1 MEALQHL
8 LDGFAIAL
16 TPQNLFFAFL
26 GSLIGTLIGVLPG
39 IGTAAGTA
47 ILLPLT
53 FQLPPTGA
61 IIMLAAIY
69 YGAQYGGTITSV
81 LMSVPGEVTSVVT
94 VFDGHPMA
102 LNGRG
107 GAALSIAAIG
117 SFIGGNIAA
126 VGLVLAAL
134 PLTRLA
140 LRFGPPEQFALM
152 VMGLA
157 LIMALAGRSVVKTLM
172 VGVLG
177 LLIAMVGMDPTLGV
191 PRFDFGQV
199 DLMSGL
205 DFVAVTMGLF
215 GVSDVLLTVE
225 RKLRPV
231 IDAKLSTLWPTRQ
244 DLKVSAGPIVRGS
257 VIGFFLGLIPG
268 MQPSIA
274 TFMSYIAEKKL
285 SRYPERFGTGVIE
298 GVAGPEAT
306 NNSFVNAALIPL
318 FTLSIPTTPTIAVL
332 MGAFMMNGLTPG
344 PLLFREHPD
353 VAWAVVAS
361 LYIGNFI
368 LLILN
373 LPLIAI
379 WVRLLKIPYSIL
391 FAIILVFTLVGSY
404 SLNGRVFDMGVVIV
418 FGILGYLLT
427 KFDFPL
433 APLILTLV
441 LGPLMERA
449 LRASLQMSGGDFSI
463 LFSRPISATLL
474 VLALAFLVVSSTQF
488 LPFKQLVS
496 NRSED

>member
-1 MEALQHL
+1 VEALQHL

>member
-1 MEALQHL
+1 METLQGL
-8 LDGFAIAL
+8 LAGFAIAL
-16 TPQNLFFAFL
+16 MPQNLLFALL

-102 LNGRG
+102 LQGRG
-107 GAALSIAAIG
+107 GVALSIAAIG
-117 SFIGGNIAA
+117 SFVGGTVATA
-126 VGLVLAAL
+126 GLVIAAL
-134 PLTRLA
+134 PLTRMA

-152 VMGLA
+152 ALGLS
-157 LIMALAGRSVVKTLM
+157 LIFALASASVVKTLM
-172 VGVLG
+172 VGTLG
-177 LLIAMVGMDPTLGV
+177 LLLAMVGMDPALGV
-191 PRFDFGQV
+191 PRFDFGQPE
-199 DLMSGL
+199 LMSGL

-215 GVSDVLLTVE
+215 GVSDILLTAE

-231 IDAKLSTLWPTRQ
+231 VDAKLSSLWPTRE
-244 DLKVSAGPIVRGS
+244 DLRQAAGPMARGS
-257 VIGFFLGLIPG
+257 LLGFCLGLIPG

-274 TFMSYIAEKKL
+274 TFMSYITEKKL
-285 SRYPERFGTGVIE
+285 SKHSERFGAGAIQ
-298 GVAGPEAT
+298 GVAGPETT
-306 NNSFVNAALIPL
+306 NNAFVNAALIPL

-332 MGAFMMNGLTPG
+332 MGAFMMNGLAPG

-353 VAWAVVAS
+353 VVWAVIAS
-361 LYIGNFI
+361 LYVGNLI
-368 LLILN
+368 LLVLN
-373 LPLIAI
+373 LPLIGI
-379 WVRLLKIPYSIL
+379 WVRLLTVPYSIL
-391 FAIILVFTLVGSY
+391 LAVILVFTLIGSY
-404 SLNGRVFDMGVVIV
+404 SLNGRVFDMGVAVA
-418 FGILGYLLT
+418 FGIVGYLLT

-433 APLILTLV
+433 APMVLTLV

-449 LRASLQMSGGDFSI
+449 LRASLQMSGGSFGI

-474 VLALAFLVVSSTQF
+474 AVAALFLVASALQF
-488 LPFKQLVS
+488 LPFKRAAS
-496 NRSED
+496 SRGED